1 TGVPQVIRSGEPQ
14 LVAEITDE
22 ILSASVRD
30 PEHLALLR
38 TLKLRSAIIVP
49 MIARGKTLG
58 ALTLVSTRA
67 ERQYGEHDLALAREL
82 AHRAALAVDN
92 AQLYRAALAAN
103 EAKTNF
109 LATMSHELR
118 TPLTAII
125 GYEELLA
132 EGITAPVTD
141 AQRQQLDRIKVSAM
155 HL

>member
-1 TGVPQVIRSGEPQ
+1 
-14 LVAEITDE
+14 
-22 ILSASVRD
+22 
-30 PEHLALLR
+30 
-38 TLKLRSAIIVP
+38 
-49 MIARGKTLG
+49 GKTLG
-58 ALTLVSTRA
+58 AMTLVGTNEKQNYDAR
-67 ERQYGEHDLALAREL
+67 DLALAREL
-82 AHRAALAVDN
+82 AHRAALAIDN

-103 EAKTNF
+103 EAKANF

-155 HL
+155 HLLSLIDEILTFARIEAG

>member
-1 TGVPQVIRSGEPQ
+1 
-14 LVAEITDE
+14 
-22 ILSASVRD
+22 
-30 PEHLALLR
+30 
-38 TLKLRSAIIVP
+38 LRSAIIVP

-67 ERQYGEHDLALAREL
+67 ERQYGEHDLALARAL
-82 AHRAALAVDN
+82 AHRAALAIDT
-92 AQLYRAALAAN
+92 AQLYRAALASN

-132 EGITAPVTD
+132 EGITAPVSES
-141 AQRQQLDRIKVSAM
+141 QRHHLERIKISAM
-155 HL
+155 HLLGMIDEILTFARIEAGRESVRPEEVPLRSVVAD